1 MKTFAQKK
9 FTLIELL
16 VVIAIIAILAGM
28 LLPALNNAR
37 ESGRQANCISNKKQ
51 VGLYLAIY
59 FQNNDD
65 FILAHRVGGT
75 PSTLYYARYNG
86 SVPETTFVNYYKCTS
101 LRDNDDWKPGNQY
114 FTLGIPLTTIYG
126 KDDGTIR
133 AKVTKI
139 KAPSS
144 KGYMFANKR
153 AYYVHT
159 SSTATD
165 DTRFHGRHNGRGVIL
180 YIDGHV
186 TAEKEDYIRNIFAS
200 KSTEAPVL
208 SEINKSLC
216 SDKKGYCFG
225 NSPFL
230 FAYKCCLLYTWTE
243 L

>member
-1 MKTFAQKK
+1 MKIFFKRS

-51 VGLYLAIY
+51 VGLYLTMY

-75 PSTLYYARYNG
+75 PSTLYYARYSG
-86 SVPETTFVNYYKCTS
+86 FVPETEFVKYYKCPS
-101 LRDNDDWKPGNQY
+101 LTDPNDWNPGKQY
-114 FTLGIPLTTIYG
+114 FSFGIYLLGIHG
-126 KDDGTIR
+126 KDDGTIK

-144 KGYMFANKR
+144 KGYMFENKR

-159 SSTATD
+159 ASSAND
-165 DTRFHGRHNGRGVIL
+165 DTRFTGRHNGRGVIL
-180 YIDGHV
+180 YVDGHA
-186 TAEKEDYIRNIFAS
+186 TAEKEDIIRDIISSRPAD
-200 KSTEAPVL
+200 APVL
-208 SEINKSLC
+208 NADLGK
-216 SDKKGYCFG
+216 
-225 NSPFL
+225 
-230 FAYKCCLLYTWTE
+230 
-243 L
+243 